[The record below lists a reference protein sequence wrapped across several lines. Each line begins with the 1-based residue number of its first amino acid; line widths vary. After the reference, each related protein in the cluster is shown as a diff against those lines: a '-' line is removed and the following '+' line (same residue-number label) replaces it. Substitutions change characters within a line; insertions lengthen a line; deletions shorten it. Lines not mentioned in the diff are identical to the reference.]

1 MINRAATL
9 VWRTSSQN
17 NASCV
22 EVAFDGDTVLLRDTK
37 DNRLGAVHRLTPDQW
52 VTFLDETTK
61 GLTSDNG
68 AIEVVVGEMVARYD
82 GGLRVEMTQWH
93 VRSLSTGE
101 ILHFRDDEWQSF
113 KDGAEQGKFADLIA
127 SAELASR

>member
-37 DNRLGAVHRLTPDQW
+37 QNGLGPVHRLTSDQW
-52 VTFLDETTK
+52 ARFVDETVNELPST
-61 GLTSDNG
+61 NG
-68 AIEVVVGEMVARYD
+68 SVEVTAGEIVAHYD
-82 GGLRVEMTQWH
+82 GGLREELTQWH
-93 VRSLSTGE
+93 VRSLITDDT
-101 ILHFRDDEWQSF
+101 LHFRDDEWQSF
-113 KDGAEQGKFADLIA
+113 KDGAEHGKFADLIA
-127 SAELASR
+127 PARVAAR